1 MSETDAKLEALAKAI
16 YRALHS
22 AIKQEIVDE
31 WWIKAKNADHYAYM
45 EAVYLARAALRH
57 LKCVNPA
64 GEVFVPDVKA
74 AVAAVTFILEH
85 NQGMEED
92 GTLVRTESGR
102 MAAVALRALTGGT
115 DEG

>member
-1 MSETDAKLEALAKAI
+1 MSETTVEALARKMYAA
-16 YRALHS
+16 YLGDCGGDPF
-22 AIKQEIVDE
+22 EIESED
-31 WWIKAKNADHYAYM
+31 WMNA
-45 EAVYLARAALRH
+45 ARAALRH
-57 LKCVNPA
+57 LNCVSPA
-64 GEVFVPDVKA
+64 GEVYVPDVTA
-74 AVAAVTFILEH
+74 AVDAVTFILEH